1 MASDERVFCGPC
13 MYEDVTK
20 DAKRWC
26 SNCKEGL
33 CEDCET
39 VHRKSKISRKHKVIL
54 IEDYR
59 KIANISILQ
68 VCEHH
73 GENLEWFCKTH
84 DEVLCMVCVPSEHKA
99 CSDVVPIN
107 VASINARQSTALFDL
122 EEAIDGTLHN
132 VKQCIMNRESA
143 TKEIEKQELAIKTTI
158 RETRTKINGHLDSLQ
173 EKLLY
178 ELKSTSRT
186 CKSKHTKFLQKLKST
201 EEMLTKL
208 REQTFYMKQ
217 FSSDIE
223 VFLGTRQGN
232 QRIVSEVESIK
243 SEISATKDYELKV
256 AIHSLIEKI
265 SIEAKDF
272 GQIKVSESTA
282 NRKYEIDISGC
293 VILPN
298 GHLLIAN
305 NTHEKQLVLYSD
317 TGEHIRDI
325 PVCARPFDITVI
337 DSNRIIVTYTDTKFI
352 EIIDSNSFNVEKR
365 IKLKNSCFGISIE
378 DGRLYLTRGNAIHIL
393 DLSGTQLD
401 TLKVKSDSALY
412 ITTSRDRIFYTDCT
426 NNSVHCCSL
435 LGEDVWQFTN
445 ELLACPYDVA
455 VDMYN
460 NVYVVG
466 YNSNNLTI
474 IQQDGKDSRTLL
486 TDSNGLDS
494 PSAVYYSKEKR
505 TLLIC
510 NENGKVALYKTRYK
524 VV

>member
-1 MASDERVFCGPC
+1 MFLHSVLVSL
-13 MYEDVTK
+13 Y
-20 DAKRWC
+20 
-26 SNCKEGL
+26 S
-33 CEDCET
+33 
-39 VHRKSKISRKHKVIL
+39 IIL
-54 IEDYR
+54 
-59 KIANISILQ
+59 
-68 VCEHH
+68 
-73 GENLEWFCKTH
+73 
-84 DEVLCMVCVPSEHKA
+84 
-99 CSDVVPIN
+99 
-107 VASINARQSTALFDL
+107 
-122 EEAIDGTLHN
+122 
-132 VKQCIMNRESA
+132 
-143 TKEIEKQELAIKTTI
+143 
-158 RETRTKINGHLDSLQ
+158 
-173 EKLLY
+173 
-178 ELKSTSRT
+178 
-186 CKSKHTKFLQKLKST
+186 
-201 EEMLTKL
+201 
-208 REQTFYMKQ
+208 
-217 FSSDIE
+217 DIQ

-232 QRIVSEVESIK
+232 QRIVSEVEYIK
-243 SEISATKDYELKV
+243 SEISAAKDYELKV

-265 SIEAKDF
+265 SIEAEDF

-282 NRKYEIDISGC
+282 NVYYRDQKINQAQIGINVPKSKNISDVKLQLIKTFQIQRKYEIDISGC